1 MSGLLRCGLIQA
13 ETRWLDPEANRTNL
27 AGLMDQ
33 IPECDVYILPET
45 CMHGFLAGPDTAEA
59 MEGDSVR
66 WFRRQ
71 AAARQAAIAGSV
83 LIREDER
90 IFNRMVVAK
99 SDGTTEQY
107 DKRHLFAHGGE
118 SEAQGYSRGI
128 QRSRIDWMGW
138 RVDLQ
143 ICYDLRF
150 PVWCRN
156 NASPHSR
163 FDLQLFIANWPSA
176 RIEAWTALLKA
187 RAIENQA
194 YVIGVNRVG
203 RDGNDVEYPGRSSA
217 FDANGERLV
226 ELDDRQS
233 TAIVELNLGELQDLR
248 RKLPFLPDRDRFDL
262 A

>member
-27 AGLMDQ
+27 AELMDQ
-33 IPECDVYILPET
+33 AHDCDLYILPET
-45 CMHGFLAGPDTAEA
+45 CMHGFLAGPETAEA

-66 WFRRQ
+66 WFRAQ
-71 AAARQAAIAGSV
+71 AAARGAAIAGGT
-83 LIREDER
+83 LIREDQR
-90 IFNRMVVAK
+90 IFNRMIVAK
-99 SDGTTEQY
+99 PDGSIEHY

-118 SEAQGYSRGI
+118 SEADGYSRGV
-128 QRSRIDWMGW
+128 QRSRIECMGW
-138 RVDLQ
+138 RMDLQ

-156 NASPHSR
+156 NASRHSR

-203 RDGNDVEYPGRSSA
+203 RDGNGVEYPGRSVA
-217 FDANGERLV
+217 FDASGQCLV
-226 ELDDRQS
+226 ELEDQQS
-233 TAIVELNLGELQDLR
+233 TAIVELNLDELQTLR